1 MLVGINATFDT
12 EKEANKAYQE
22 ISSKTEDQE
31 SLEVLKKSQ
40 LRFLWEGKSIGHLL
54 LQNTI
59 KVGIIGALLGFGI
72 GAVLY
77 YLISFSAE
85 ANAQAMVSFTMLSF
99 SLYGLLL
106 GLILAV
112 TIFLILKENTV
123 DLTKGDMKNQAAVIR
138 ARIKKE
144 KLKLVEKI
152 LREHKAKKVFVL

>member
-85 ANAQAMVSFTMLSF
+85 ANAQAMVFC
-99 SLYGLLL
+99 
-106 GLILAV
+106 
-112 TIFLILKENTV
+112 
-123 DLTKGDMKNQAAVIR
+123 MKASG
-138 ARIKKE
+138 
-144 KLKLVEKI
+144 
-152 LREHKAKKVFVL
+152 F